1 MNHEGCDYA
10 ACLKQ
15 RGIVAVLVKYRVSS
29 LDRAGFQFP
38 VPLLD
43 ARRAIRVTRT
53 RAEEWGVD
61 PSKVGVI
68 GSSAGGHLA
77 SMCATLSEGKFPEVG
92 KDAVD
97 QQPCRPD
104 FAVLVYSVIGMDESW
119 GHSGSKHRLLGEI
132 PDPAPTSGYPP
143 PRG

>member
-1 MNHEGCDYA
+1 MNHEGRDYA
-10 ACLKQ
+10 AWLNQ

-29 LDRAGFQFP
+29 LDRVGFQFP

-77 SMCATLSEGKFPEVG
+77 SMCATLWEEKFPEEG

-104 FAVLVYSVIGMDESW
+104 FAVLVYPVIGMDESW
-119 GHSGSKHRLLGEI
+119 GHSGSKRRLLGEI